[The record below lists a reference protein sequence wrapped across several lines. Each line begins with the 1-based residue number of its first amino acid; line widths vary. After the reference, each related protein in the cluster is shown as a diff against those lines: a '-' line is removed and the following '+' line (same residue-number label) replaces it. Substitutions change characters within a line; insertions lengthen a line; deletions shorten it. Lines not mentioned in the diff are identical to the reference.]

1 MAFISRAHRTSK
13 SNIPTLVAE
22 MTVFPSKLAAQ
33 TSTSTILTAA
43 QDMESA
49 LGEGKQLLVSPTSML
64 RMSHYRTLWL
74 VFESRH
80 GRYMVITIN
89 YSGS

>member
-13 SNIPTLVAE
+13 SNIPTLVAVIYE

-80 GRYMVITIN
+80 GREEWDQ
-89 YSGS
+89 